1 MIDLAAQNVVMH
13 LSDEG
18 RRVLQQ
24 VGVPMPEA
32 PAVWFEVEE
41 IQEQGIWVRYEF
53 DDGQHLLLVL
63 WKYVVALDV
72 PRTVPVSEGQVH

>member
-1 MIDLAAQNVVMH
+1 MMDLAAQNVVLH

-32 PAVWFEVEE
+32 AAVWFEVEE
-41 IQEQGIWVRYEF
+41 VQEQGIWVRFEF

-72 PRTVPVSEGQVH
+72 PKAVRQSAGQVN

>member
-1 MIDLAAQNVVMH
+1 MIDLAAQNVVLH

-32 PAVWFEVEE
+32 AAVWFEVEE
-41 IQEQGIWVRYEF
+41 VQEQGIWVRFEF

-72 PRTVPVSEGQVH
+72 PKAVRQSAGQVN

>member
-24 VGVPMPEA
+24 VGVPMPET

>member
-1 MIDLAAQNVVMH
+1 VIDLAAQNVVMH

>member
-32 PAVWFEVEE
+32 PAVWFDVEE